1 MILKSRLHILSWI
14 TLIIFPAIGLTLL
27 WYLNEYTIAELIQV
41 LEFDKIYSPL
51 TLLGLEFGL
60 FYGIIVLIISQAPL
74 FKELT
79 SQQTELFKKIDFN
92 WLDIIFISFCA
103 GFGEEVLFRAG
114 IQTWFGP
121 WLTTLIFIAIHGYF
135 SLTSLKK
142 NAIGLLLF
150 PFIIQ
155 LSFAYDS
162 FGLWFCIAAHF
173 AYDFIMF
180 AMVLIENKKEKRR
193 PNNF

>member
-27 WYLNEYTIAELIQV
+27 WYFNEYTIAELIQV

-92 WLDIIFISFCA
+92 WLDIIFIS
-103 GFGEEVLFRAG
+103 L
-114 IQTWFGP
+114 
-121 WLTTLIFIAIHGYF
+121 
-135 SLTSLKK
+135 
-142 NAIGLLLF
+142 
-150 PFIIQ
+150 
-155 LSFAYDS
+155 
-162 FGLWFCIAAHF
+162 
-173 AYDFIMF
+173 
-180 AMVLIENKKEKRR
+180 
-193 PNNF
+193 